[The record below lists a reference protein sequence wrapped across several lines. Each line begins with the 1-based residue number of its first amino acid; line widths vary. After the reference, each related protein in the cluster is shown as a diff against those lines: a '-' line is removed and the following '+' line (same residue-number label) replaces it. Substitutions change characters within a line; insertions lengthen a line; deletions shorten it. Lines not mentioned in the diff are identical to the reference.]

1 MAKEL
6 KDFRYLVGFLEKQLK
21 TESCYVD
28 QARLKLRILQPPPPK
43 SCHNI
48 IGMHT
53 GEQCTSV
60 KRNTEHKDQEDKSI
74 GDAVSIHSSQMNMS
88 TEVLGLEQTR
98 EFLLCESEKAVF
110 SLN

>member
-60 KRNTEHKDQEDKSI
+60 KQNTEHKGQEDKKHW
-74 GDAVSIHSSQMNMS
+74 GC
-88 TEVLGLEQTR
+88 
-98 EFLLCESEKAVF
+98 CEYPQQSDEHV
-110 SLN
+110 N